1 MPYRL
6 KVLIELQKID
16 TRLRTLRAVRGDLP
30 LQLENLKSDLAS
42 KQSIL
47 EEKHTQLEETHRAK
61 HKAELD
67 IKSWKAKQQKYHDHL
82 FRVSSNREYDAIQA
96 EIETAKETIDQQET
110 AFLEASELE
119 EKLTSEI
126 KALGEEIKEIEE
138 NSEGL
143 RENLQKKLRAT
154 KKEESE
160 LEKRREELVHDLDVP
175 IYRSYERIRKGK
187 PDGIAVVPVVDNAC
201 GGCRLSIPP
210 QKILEIRRMNKLIFC
225 EGCGRILVWEN
236 EEEGSGKN

>member
-6 KVLIELQKID
+6 KILIELQRVD
-16 TRLRTLRAVRGDLP
+16 TRLRTLKLVLGDLP
-30 LQLENLKSDLAS
+30 VQLENLKSNLAH

-47 EEKHTQLEETHRAK
+47 EEKRTQLENAHRTK
-61 HKAELD
+61 HDAELN

-126 KALGEEIKEIEE
+126 KALEEEIKEIEE
-138 NSEGL
+138 NSEKL
-143 RENLQKKLRAT
+143 RESLQEKLNVT
-154 KKEESE
+154 KKETSN
-160 LEKRREELVHDLDVP
+160 LQKRREELVHDLDVP
-175 IYRSYERIRKGK
+175 LYRTYERIRKGK
-187 PDGIAVVPVVDNAC
+187 PDGIAVVPVVGNAC
-201 GGCRLSIPP
+201 GGCHLSIPP

-236 EEEGSGKN
+236 DEKNPEKE

>member
-6 KVLIELQKID
+6 KILIELQRID
-16 TRLRTLRAVRGDLP
+16 TQLRTLKSVIGDLP
-30 LQLENLKSDLAS
+30 VQLENLKSNLAN

-47 EEKHTQLEETHRAK
+47 EEKRTQLENAHRTK
-61 HKAELD
+61 HEAELN
-67 IKSWKAKQQKYHDHL
+67 ITSWKEKQQKYHDHL

-126 KALGEEIKEIEE
+126 KALEEEIKEIEE
-138 NSEGL
+138 NSEKL
-143 RENLQKKLRAT
+143 RESLQEKLNVT
-154 KKEESE
+154 KKETSN
-160 LEKRREELVHDLDVP
+160 LQKRREELVHDLDVP

-201 GGCRLSIPP
+201 GGCHLSIPP
-210 QKILEIRRMNKLIFC
+210 QRILEIRRMNKLYFC

-236 EEEGSGKN
+236 DEKNPEKK